1 MTPSEMTPAEKLL
14 AVIAQLRG
22 IFMQKSELKGYDDWD
37 AVFGC
42 INAIE
47 SVAQY
52 LDQAEKAQAESE
64 QTTTEE

>member
-1 MTPSEMTPAEKLL
+1 MTPSEMTLSEKLL

-37 AVFGC
+37 AFFGC

-47 SVAQY
+47 DVAQH